1 MHRRGGT
8 RAIVRAPM
16 TSDAAAPAPRA
27 AKASRWDELDLLRG
41 IAGVLMVANH
51 VGYKWLDEATLAD
64 PLVRALVF
72 AGSCAPVVFFTTTGI
87 GYGLQVGSGRAAD
100 PLGLLRKVA
109 ILLVAD
115 ALLWVGIASPVGL
128 DFLGFIGLSMLVL
141 DPLRRARHALP
152 LALFGIVAIT
162 AARYG
167 VGEVVKSWPNAA
179 GLRLVLGVEAIDGI
193 SYPPLP
199 WLAYP
204 LTGFVLGALARN
216 ARAFVDRRFAVVV
229 AGLLALALAGSAASM
244 WLVHGGRQLHRWGY
258 VSLAFY
264 AASFV
269 AIALTV
275 ALALVLGRYG
285 GRLARRLLELRGV
298 ASLAL
303 VPWHYLVI
311 IATATAFDVR
321 AIGRWGYVL
330 GTLTMVVASFAL
342 SRRTEVVAK
351 PVAARAQGNL
361 VIPVAIALG
370 VALSFAVKLWVLHGT
385 PFAAVVAVVVGQVL
399 LCVAFAIESSRT
411 AKPDPKPA
419 PST

>member
-1 MHRRGGT
+1 MT
-8 RAIVRAPM
+8 AP
-16 TSDAAAPAPRA
+16 DAVASARSP
-27 AKASRWDELDLLRG
+27 AKAARWDELDLLRG

-51 VGYKWLDEATLAD
+51 VGYKWLGEATLAD

-72 AGSCAPVVFFTTTGI
+72 AGSCAPVVFFTTSGI
-87 GYGLQVGSGRAAD
+87 GYGLQVGSGRPAD
-100 PLGLLRKVA
+100 PRGLLRKVA

-115 ALLWVGIASPVGL
+115 ALLWIGIAKPVGL

-152 LALFGIVAIT
+152 LALLGILAVT

-167 VGEVVKSWPNAA
+167 VGEVVKSWPGAA
-179 GLRLVLGVEAIDGI
+179 GLRLALGVEAIDGI

-204 LTGFVLGALARN
+204 LTGFVLGALARD

-229 AGLLALALAGSAASM
+229 SGLLALAVVASAASM

-269 AIALTV
+269 AIACTV
-275 ALALVLGRYG
+275 VLALVLGRWG
-285 GRLARRLLELRGV
+285 GALARRLLELRGV

-311 IATATAFDVR
+311 IATATAFDV
-321 AIGRWGYVL
+321 ATLGRWGYVL
-330 GTLTMVVASFAL
+330 GTVIMVVASFAL
-342 SRRTEVVAK
+342 SRRTELVAKDVVAR
-351 PVAARAQGNL
+351 ARGDRR
-361 VIPVAIALG
+361 IPIALAIG
-370 VALSFAVKLWVLHGT
+370 VALAFAVKLWVLTST
-385 PFAAVVAVVVGQVL
+385 PFAAVVAVVFGQVM
-399 LCVAFAIESSRT
+399 LCVAFALE
-411 AKPDPKPA
+411 PA
-419 PST
+419 RVGSPARSPVT